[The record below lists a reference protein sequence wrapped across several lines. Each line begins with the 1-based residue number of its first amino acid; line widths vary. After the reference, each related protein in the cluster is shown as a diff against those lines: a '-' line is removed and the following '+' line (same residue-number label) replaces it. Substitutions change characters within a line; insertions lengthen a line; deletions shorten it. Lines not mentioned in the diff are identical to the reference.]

1 MIKFEYRV
9 SELTNLAATALTIIF
24 LAFSAQAATITVCQ
38 TCENSSIQAAIDAS
52 KPNDIIEIKSG
63 TYYEQLNIT
72 KPIRLQGVNT
82 GTGMPIVDGGKK
94 GIVIILSADAITL
107 EGLIIKGS
115 SPSDPGIKITS
126 NGNAI
131 KNSDISY
138 QGKDGIILE
147 RSSNNVI
154 SGNFLSYNGKNAI
167 YLKEANNNIIRNNSV
182 SYNLKDGFYA
192 ENSASNRFEHNV
204 AAENKNGITLDRSS
218 NNALIEN
225 EFKSNSQNGVNLDSC
240 RGNTLQGNNASYN
253 YNGIYL
259 LRSTDNLVTENYAT
273 KNMQNG
279 IRLVSSVGN
288 ILSLNRLVANR
299 EDVYDDGDANLWY
312 SSEAHKGNFYSEYQ
326 NCTDTDSN
334 GICERAYLIPGGSGS
349 DAYPLATS
357 FLKELSPAIQ
367 SK

>member
-1 MIKFEYRV
+1 MLKYRV
-9 SELTNLAATALTIIF
+9 SELIYVAVAALSIMV

-38 TCENSSIQAAIDAS
+38 TCGNNNIQAAIDAS
-52 KPNDIIEIKSG
+52 KPNDIIEVQSG

-72 KPIRLQGVNT
+72 KSIRLLGVNI

-94 GIVIILSADAITL
+94 GTVIILSADGITL

-115 SPSDPGIKITS
+115 SPSDPGIKVAS

-154 SGNFLSYNGKNAI
+154 SGNFLAYNGRNAI
-167 YLKEANNNIIRNNSV
+167 YLKEANNNIIMNNSA
-182 SYNLKDGFYA
+182 SYNSKDGFYA
-192 ENSASNRFEHNV
+192 ENSASNRFERNV
-204 AAENKNGITLDRSS
+204 ASENKNGLTLDKSS

-225 EFKSNSQNGVNLDSC
+225 EFKSNSQDGVSLEDS

-259 LRSTDNLVTENYAT
+259 LHSTNNLVTENYAA
-273 KNMQNG
+273 KNLQDG
-279 IRLVSSVGN
+279 IRLVSSAGN
-288 ILSLNRLVANR
+288 ILSLNKLVASR
-299 EDVYDDGDANLWY
+299 KDVYDDGDTNLWY
-312 SSEAHKGNFYSEYQ
+312 SSESHKGNFYSEYQ

-334 GICERAYLIPGGSGS
+334 GICDRAYLIPGGSGS
-349 DAYPLATS
+349 DSHPLAIS
-357 FLKELSPAIQ
+357 FLAELPAAIQ
-367 SK
+367 KK